1 MSKVQYGGQALI
13 EGVMMRGPGRMAIA
27 VRRPDQQISVVEE
40 DFVAWNQRYP
50 ALRLPI
56 VRGVAAF
63 AETISIG
70 INALLYSANQ
80 SVGEDEQIG
89 KGEMTLSVVLGLG
102 LAILLFIVVPT
113 IIMGFAKGYI
123 GNVVLAN
130 LIEGG
135 IRILFLLG
143 YVWAISKMPDVRRVL
158 QYHGAEHK
166 TIHCLEAGEP
176 LCVENVR
183 GYSIL
188 HPRCST
194 AFLLFVAVI
203 SILLFSFLGW
213 PGVVARI
220 ATRLAMLPVVAGLA
234 YEVFK
239 VTARIKWLG
248 FATWPGLMLQ
258 RFTAFEPDDGQIEVA
273 IAALEAVRTK

>member
-27 VRRPDQQISVVEE
+27 VRRPDQQISLVREN
-40 DFVAWNQRYP
+40 FVAWNQRYP
-50 ALRLPI
+50 ILRIPI
-56 VRGVAAF
+56 LRGVAAF

-80 SVGEDEQIG
+80 ALGEDEQIG
-89 KGEMTLSVVLGLG
+89 KGEMTLSVALGLG
-102 LAILLFIVVPT
+102 LAILIFIIVPT
-113 IIMGFAKGYI
+113 IIMGIVKGRL

-130 LIEGG
+130 LAEGG
-135 IRILFLLG
+135 LRILFLLG

-183 GYSIL
+183 RYPIL

-203 SILLFSFLGW
+203 SIFLFSFLGW
-213 PGVVARI
+213 PGIIQRI
-220 ATRLAMLPVVAGLA
+220 LTRLAMLPVVAGLA

-239 VTARIKWLG
+239 VTARVKWLEP
-248 FATWPGLMLQ
+248 FTWPGLWLQ
-258 RFTAFEPDDGQIEVA
+258 RFTAFEPDDSQIEVA
-273 IAALEAVRTK
+273 IAALEAVRSE